1 MSQILLNDLT
11 LLTIMSSDKLMNVS
25 KVGEFLIIF
34 LLLKMLSIAEDLC
47 KQQMRLLLIDIGPW
61 VRVTPTLHELYAHL
75 PQLIEE
81 NGSRGLKALSEENLE
96 ALHKILRRIRERKSR
111 LMNVGSNLTDCITRY
126 ACESWSGF
134 VIMG

>member
-1 MSQILLNDLT
+1 MQSPVLRERLVSLCPFIYQQPMSQILLNDLT

-81 NGSRGLKALSEENLE
+81 NGGRGLKALSEENLE
-96 ALHKILRRIRERKSR
+96 EGR
-111 LMNVGSNLTDCITRY
+111 GSP
-126 ACESWSGF
+126 G
-134 VIMG
+134 